1 MSIFEWTLVEPNE
14 HGIVCN
20 ETPMGTFLKCSNPL
34 WISIEKIQNP
44 LEWKPLNSPWKWV
57 GMYCGLITCF
67 VIVKWKEMMNQTIL
81 MIIKLDKN
89 LDMTF
94 FFHKKFRIK

>member
-1 MSIFEWTLVEPNE
+1 
-14 HGIVCN
+14 
-20 ETPMGTFLKCSNPL
+20 
-34 WISIEKIQNP
+34 
-44 LEWKPLNSPWKWV
+44 
-57 GMYCGLITCF
+57 MYCGLITCF